1 MPSSYGQFTSP
12 TSPPHNR
19 FRDHSPTKSSPLRHM
34 STRSNNSETE
44 RTTIASRQP
53 GLNGD
58 ATSTLPIGADP
69 FLGAKRD
76 RSESPVKKNAA
87 FAKWEQR
94 EQAEQEQ
101 NQIQRSPS
109 KMDVSPRK
117 VRDDDWRT
125 NLGRSES
132 RVALKPVAENR
143 SPPARTP
150 PPSNGLSLVRTESKE
165 NIRERPPSRDKL
177 DSPFSSPTKPT
188 GHARGLSEDLAL
200 RPAKSPNHVKFA
212 SEEVTIGSPSPELRS
227 PPSPTKHSLATLSR
241 SDSMRASTRPSRA
254 KGHVRFGSTDV
265 GPPQLDGEDIGQL
278 QKSSTPQLRHLSKM
292 AAQNE
297 STEDLSVHTPEEQVT
312 GLAGRRKLQRSGSV
326 KPRTPN
332 QSHFAS
338 QYSSTKWMDTQRK
351 HLAAYE
357 YLCHIGEARAWIED
371 VLEPEK
377 LPPIVQLEEALRD
390 GVTLAE
396 VVVRLAPKL
405 PPGQQ
410 QALGSKRI
418 WRGSPLTFRHTD
430 NTALFFRFLAE
441 IELPEL
447 FRFELID
454 LYEKK
459 NIPKVIYCIH
469 AVSWLLF
476 RKGITDFRIGNLV
489 GQLEFEEHELEAT
502 QKGIDKS
509 GVQMPNFGG
518 MREAMQ
524 IEEEPEPPPPSEDE
538 LLAEQEH
545 MIVDLQT
552 QIRGSLIRMK
562 LGNVMQ
568 DLWDVEESIAHLQS
582 IARGGFA
589 REVFDFKYATHNA
602 NQVFQATAKG
612 YLVRKRLH
620 RKREAWTQ
628 NKDAV
633 LKVQNLWRGRQA
645 RAQTKTIR
653 KELQAQRHGLK
664 DLQAALRGA
673 IGRWRA
679 SDLWHETR
687 NEENEARVAEFQAA
701 ARGALE
707 RMRVGGIM
715 TQLWGCED
723 TVVKFQSMLR
733 AQAARSMHADTQ
745 EELQAT
751 QKGLDIVKLQAAARA
766 MIERRQQAT
775 AHGER
780 KVELPSIVQAQSAAR
795 GLLERLRTAR
805 TLGALQGRESTI
817 VKFQTLL
824 RAQAVR
830 SQHQDTTEGL
840 SSHNEQIVKLQ
851 SLLRGRTERSI
862 YKTTKQELRKHDAG
876 IKSIQSA
883 ARAMLQ
889 RKSIGERLAG
899 LEEQEDQISALQ
911 SLARA
916 YIERQRI
923 FDQLVEMEKEEDSV
937 TQLQSIL
944 RGLLERNRIGELL
957 AGIDEHEAAVEELQ
971 SAIRGFTV
979 RKHFA
984 DKRKHFRENMQKV
997 IKLQSFVR
1005 AKQQGESY
1013 KSLVNGKNPPLPVI
1027 RKHVHLLTDS
1037 NLEFEGE
1044 IEAER
1049 LRRQV
1054 IESVRRNE
1062 LVESYVE
1069 GLDVKIALLVK
1080 NKITLDE
1087 VVKHQKHFGGSASQL
1102 LRNGTQLAHPS
1113 GLDLKALNKN
1123 SRKKLSSY
1131 EELFFLVQTQPQY
1144 LARSFAV
1151 LTQRGLAEKDSKSY
1165 ERLMLTL
1172 FGYAQKSREEYLLMK
1187 VLVTSSQQTISR
1199 CQNVE
1204 DYMRQSSGT
1213 FQHRLILNY
1222 VRSPRER
1229 AYLKTV
1235 LGGLIK
1241 DEICGRDH
1249 LDLESDPLQIY
1260 RAILNNEEL
1269 QTGVPSQRPRDI
1281 PREEVIRQE
1290 DVRPQ
1295 YVEHLESLRDL
1306 GDMFFDNL
1314 EGSMNRMPYGLRYL
1328 VTEQHRALCA
1338 QFPREDPVGLGMLV
1352 GSWLWKTY
1360 FLPALR
1366 EPEMWGVVDRGLS
1379 PIHKRNLAQV
1389 VTVLSQ
1395 VCSAGRLFTAENLYL
1410 QPLNNWIGE
1419 SLDRWAEGLQN
1430 VFDIPSPEEHYHA
1443 DQFSD
1448 LYSMTKPV
1456 LYIKLADIFALHS
1469 LIADNIMAVAPDRGD
1484 PIRELLTD
1492 LGTAKSNE
1500 SDLGSATNGGEIT
1513 LTLKSR
1519 FTVQDDPS
1527 AESRQL
1533 FTATKR
1539 LVLYIIRVQS
1549 GSNLMEILLRPITH
1563 EDADR
1568 WISLVQEEL
1577 AEKEQQ
1583 TRRPNHKRSP
1593 SHFDPR
1599 ASVRSGRALSV
1610 YSEAPS
1616 AFSEDRRD
1624 LIDLQ
1629 GMTYA
1634 ELKSTALENILQL
1647 EQPHVPP
1654 QFRVSRH
1661 NNYQEILNALA
1672 ADIRQKHR
1680 RRIERQRETEST
1692 RATIQQLDA
1701 KAQFLDDQLKSYN
1714 DYIEQCLHTLANKKG
1729 NKHKFVMPFTK
1740 QWSHERELER
1750 AGRQP
1755 KFGSYKYSARQ
1766 LADKGVLLSWAG
1778 YQQEHWGNLN
1788 VVISSD
1794 EVGVFHLEASSGSMM
1809 LPGAS
1814 ANLLLDDLLQAQYD
1828 NRSSISVFEESQGA
1842 AKLAVNLLLHL
1853 VFKKFYKDG

>member
-1 MPSSYGQFTSP
+1 
-12 TSPPHNR
+12 
-19 FRDHSPTKSSPLRHM
+19 
-34 STRSNNSETE
+34 
-44 RTTIASRQP
+44 
-53 GLNGD
+53 
-58 ATSTLPIGADP
+58 
-69 FLGAKRD
+69 
-76 RSESPVKKNAA
+76 
-87 FAKWEQR
+87 
-94 EQAEQEQ
+94 
-101 NQIQRSPS
+101 
-109 KMDVSPRK
+109 
-117 VRDDDWRT
+117 
-125 NLGRSES
+125 
-132 RVALKPVAENR
+132 
-143 SPPARTP
+143 
-150 PPSNGLSLVRTESKE
+150 
-165 NIRERPPSRDKL
+165 
-177 DSPFSSPTKPT
+177 
-188 GHARGLSEDLAL
+188 
-200 RPAKSPNHVKFA
+200 
-212 SEEVTIGSPSPELRS
+212 
-227 PPSPTKHSLATLSR
+227 
-241 SDSMRASTRPSRA
+241 MRASTRPSRT
-254 KGHVRFGSTDV
+254 KGHLRYGSTDMA
-265 GPPQLDGEDIGQL
+265 PPQLDGEDIGQL

-297 STEDLSVHTPEEQVT
+297 STEDLSVHSPAEQVM
-312 GLAGRRKLQRSGSV
+312 GLAGRRKLQRSGTV
-326 KPRTPN
+326 KPKTPN
-332 QSHFAS
+332 QSQFSS

-377 LPPIVQLEEALRD
+377 LPPIVQLEEAFRD

-405 PPGQQ
+405 SQEQQ
-410 QALGSKRI
+410 QGLGSKRI

-441 IELPEL
+441 IGLPEL

-476 RKGITDFRIGNLV
+476 RQGITEFRIGNLV
-489 GQLEFEEHELEAT
+489 GQLQFEEHELEAT

-524 IEEEPEPPPPSEDE
+524 IEEEPEPPPPTEDE
-538 LLAEQEH
+538 LLAEQED
-545 MIVDLQT
+545 MI
-552 QIRGSLIRMK
+552 
-562 LGNVMQ
+562 
-568 DLWDVEESIAHLQS
+568 A
-582 IARGGFA
+582 
-589 REVFDFKYATHNA
+589 
-602 NQVFQATAKG
+602 
-612 YLVRKRLH
+612 YLVRKQLH
-620 RKREAWTQ
+620 RKREAWSE
-628 NKDAV
+628 NKAAV
-633 LKVQNLWRGRQA
+633 VKVQNLWRGRQA
-645 RAQTKTIR
+645 RAQTKTVR
-653 KELQAQRHGLK
+653 KELQMQRHGVK
-664 DLQAALRGA
+664 ELQAALRGA

-679 SDLWHETR
+679 GDLWHETR
-687 NEENEARVAEFQAA
+687 TEENEARVAEFQAA

-715 TQLWGCED
+715 NQLWDKED
-723 TVVKFQSMLR
+723 TITKFQSMLR
-733 AQAARSMHADTQ
+733 AQVVRSLHTDTQ
-745 EELQAT
+745 EELQTT
-751 QKGLDIVKLQAAARA
+751 QQGLDIVKLQAAARA
-766 MIERRQQAT
+766 MIERRQQAV

-780 KVELPSIVQAQSAAR
+780 KYEEPAIVQAQSAAR
-795 GLLERLRTAR
+795 GLIARLRQAR
-805 TLGALQGRESTI
+805 TLGALQGRETTI

-830 SQHQDTTEGL
+830 SQHQDTRENL
-840 SSHNEQIVKLQ
+840 SSQGEQIVKFQ
-851 SLLRGRTERSI
+851 ALLRGQAERSL
-862 YKTTKQELRKHDAG
+862 YQDVREELQKHTEG
-876 IKSIQSA
+876 VKSLQSA
-883 ARAMLQ
+883 ARAMLH
-889 RKSIGERLAG
+889 RKSIGEKLTV
-899 LEEQEDQISALQ
+899 LEEQESQITALQ

-916 YIERQRI
+916 YTERQRI
-923 FDQLVEMEKEEDSV
+923 FDQLVGMEKEEESI
-937 TQLQSIL
+937 TQVQSL
-944 RGLLERNRIGELL
+944 VRGLLERSRIGEQL
-957 AGIDEHEAAVEELQ
+957 AEIEEHEAAVEELQ
-971 SAIRGFTV
+971 CAIRGFRV
-979 RKHFA
+979 RKQFA
-984 DKRKHFRENMQKV
+984 DKRKHFRENMKKV

-1037 NLEFEGE
+1037 NLEFESE
-1044 IEAER
+1044 IESER
-1049 LRRQV
+1049 MRRQV

-1102 LRNGTQLAHPS
+1102 LRNGTQLAQPS

-1123 SRKKLSSY
+1123 SRKKLSGY
-1131 EELFFLVQTQPQY
+1131 EELFFFLQTQPQY
-1144 LARSFAV
+1144 LARAFAV
-1151 LTQRGLAEKDSKSY
+1151 LTQRGLAEKESKHF

-1172 FGYAQKSREEYLLMK
+1172 FGYAQKSREEYLFMK
-1187 VLVTSSQQTISR
+1187 VLATSSQQTIAR

-1204 DYMRQSSGT
+1204 DYMRQSGGT
-1213 FQHRLILNY
+1213 FQQRLTLNY
-1222 VRSPRER
+1222 LRNPRER
-1229 AYLKTV
+1229 SYLKTL
-1235 LGGLIK
+1235 LGGMIR
-1241 DEICGRDH
+1241 DGICGQDH

-1281 PREEVIRQE
+1281 PREMVIRQE
-1290 DVRPQ
+1290 DVRPR
-1295 YVEHLESLRDL
+1295 YVEHLEDLRDL
-1306 GDMFFDNL
+1306 GDGFFSSL
-1314 EGSMNRMPYGLRYL
+1314 EESLIRMPYGLRYL

-1338 QFPREDPVGLGMLV
+1338 QFPREDPGGLAMLV
-1352 GSWLWKTY
+1352 GAWLWRTY
-1360 FLPALR
+1360 VLPALR

-1379 PIHKRNLAQV
+1379 PAHKRNLAQV
-1389 VTVLSQ
+1389 VTVLGQ
-1395 VCSAGRLFTAENLYL
+1395 VCSAGRLFGAENLYL
-1410 QPLNNWIGE
+1410 QPLNNWISE
-1419 SLDRWAEGLQN
+1419 SLDRWSECLQHL
-1430 VFDIPSPEEHYHA
+1430 FDIPSPEEQYHA

-1469 LIADNIMAVAPDRGD
+1469 LISDNISAVAPDRSD
-1484 PIRELLTD
+1484 PIKELLAD

-1500 SDLGSATNGGEIT
+1500 SDLGGATNGGEIT

-1577 AEKEQQ
+1577 AEKE
-1583 TRRPNHKRSP
+1583 RSNHRPNHKRST

-1599 ASVRSGRALSV
+1599 
-1610 YSEAPS
+1610 
-1616 AFSEDRRD
+1616 
-1624 LIDLQ
+1624 
-1629 GMTYA
+1629 MTYA
-1634 ELKSTALENILQL
+1634 ELKSSCLENILQL
-1647 EQPHVPP
+1647 EQPHIPP

-1680 RRIERQRETEST
+1680 RRIERQRETETT
-1692 RATIQQLDA
+1692 RATIQQLDT
-1701 KAQFLDDQLKSYN
+1701 KAQFLEDQLKSYN

-1729 NKHKFVMPFTK
+1729 SKHKFLMPFTK

-1788 VVISSD
+1788 IVISSD

-1828 NRSSISVFEESQGA
+1828 NRSSISVFEESQQGG